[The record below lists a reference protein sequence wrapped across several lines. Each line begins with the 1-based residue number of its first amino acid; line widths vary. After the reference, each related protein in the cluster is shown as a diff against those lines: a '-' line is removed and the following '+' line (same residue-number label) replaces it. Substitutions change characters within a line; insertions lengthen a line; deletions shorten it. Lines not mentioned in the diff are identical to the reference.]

1 MSMENLDY
9 TSIYKTDNE
18 ILDSIKEN
26 LIRMLF
32 ERNLI
37 NKENIENKVSK
48 IKNNKND
55 IFNIKFDNTKNY
67 NSNFEDDEILI
78 KVFNYNI
85 TSIAKGSEIQ
95 EFIIKNINKYKI
107 LIVNDITEKSINS
120 LKQLS
125 NIKKEENGSNLE
137 IFTFFELSFIV
148 IDNILQPKFIPLNK
162 DEEQQFLEE
171 YPTIKKKDLKI
182 ILNNDPVSKFYNF
195 KTNNII
201 KVIRT
206 TPVGMSFEYKLVY

>member
-9 TSIYKTDNE
+9 TSIYKSDNE

-37 NKENIENKVSK
+37 NKENIENKVNK
-48 IKNNKND
+48 LKNNKND
-55 IFNIKFDNTKNY
+55 ILNIKLDNTENY
-67 NSNFEDDEILI
+67 NSKFEDNEILI
-78 KVFNYNI
+78 KIFNYNI

-95 EFIIKNINKYKI
+95 DFIIKNINKYKI

-137 IFTFFELSFIV
+137 IFTFF
-148 IDNILQPKFIPLNK
+148 
-162 DEEQQFLEE
+162 
-171 YPTIKKKDLKI
+171 
-182 ILNNDPVSKFYNF
+182 
-195 KTNNII
+195 
-201 KVIRT
+201 
-206 TPVGMSFEYKLVY
+206 

>member
-1 MSMENLDY
+1 MENLDY

-48 IKNNKND
+48 IKNIKND
-55 IFNIKFDNTKNY
+55 IFNIKLDNTTNY
-67 NSNFEDDEILI
+67 NSKFEDDELLI

-85 TSIAKGSEIQ
+85 TSIAKGSEIL

-120 LKQLS
+120 LKQLT
-125 NIKKEENGSNLE
+125 NINQKPNSSNLE

-148 IDNILQPKFIPLNK
+148 IDSILQPKFIPLNK
-162 DEEQQFLEE
+162 DEELQFFVE

-182 ILNNDPVSKFYNF
+182 ILNGDPVSKFYNF
-195 KTNNII
+195 KTNTII

>member
-1 MSMENLDY
+1 MENLDY
-9 TSIYKTDNE
+9 TSIYKTNNE
-18 ILDSIKEN
+18 ILNNIKEN
-26 LIRMLF
+26 LIRMLY

-37 NKENIENKVSK
+37 NKENIKNSVSK
-48 IKNNKND
+48 IQNNTND
-55 IFNIKFDNTKNY
+55 IFNIKIDNTENF
-67 NSNFEDDEILI
+67 NSKFEDNEILI
-78 KVFNYNI
+78 KIFNYNI

-107 LIVNDITEKSINS
+107 LIVNEITPKSINS

-125 NIKKEENGSNLE
+125 NIKNEDKNSNLE

-162 DEEQQFLEE
+162 DEEQQFLDE

-182 ILNNDPVSKFYNF
+182 ILNDDPVSKFYNF